1 MPQHLP
7 RGGIDGTQVAAIDPR
22 VMIKEWV
29 LLATDRYL
37 LSSKVWLVSTKRLIV
52 LLISRNRGRGVAC
65 MHMQNFSF
73 GGFVKSHHR
82 T

>member
-37 LSSKVWLVSTKRLIV
+37 LSSKVWLAFDEAI
-52 LLISRNRGRGVAC
+52 NRTVD
-65 MHMQNFSF
+65 Q
-73 GGFVKSHHR
+73 
-82 T
+82 